1 MERLMLPGF
10 GRIDYNANKKNVK
23 QVKISKNND
32 IQMLLTGAYIKYF
45 LTFILKKSNL
55 TFQEYKIFTKKS
67 LKKYLNYYKN
77 FNMTRKKIIK
87 ITQ

>member
-32 IQMLLTGAYIKYF
+32 IQMLLTGAYIQYF
-45 LTFILKKSNL
+45 LTNKKVDPPK
-55 TFQEYKIFTKKS
+55 TW
-67 LKKYLNYYKN
+67 
-77 FNMTRKKIIK
+77 
-87 ITQ
+87 

>member
-32 IQMLLTGAYIKYF
+32 TQMLLTGAYIKYF
-45 LTFILKKSNL
+45 LTFI
-55 TFQEYKIFTKKS
+55 
-67 LKKYLNYYKN
+67 
-77 FNMTRKKIIK
+77 
-87 ITQ
+87 